1 MSQELEAVF
10 LTVTCRA
17 ESRIFIISIHTV
29 RSSIA
34 KVLIGQK
41 KIVCKWGVI
50 STWIDMQRPSFGHR
64 KGSNTG
70 HSPAAGKERGG
81 MRSKKG
87 SFTII
92 ITFADT
98 NHPLNPFIFFD
109 WVFKFQLNTF
119 KFPFL
124 CYLSFPQYNTW
135 VEKGNNVGGDLGRK
149 RRS

>member
-41 KIVCKWGVI
+41 KLCASKGLI

-70 HSPAAGKERGG
+70 HSPAAGRGKG
-81 MRSKKG
+81 IVRSKTG
-87 SFTII
+87 S
-92 ITFADT
+92 
-98 NHPLNPFIFFD
+98 
-109 WVFKFQLNTF
+109 
-119 KFPFL
+119 
-124 CYLSFPQYNTW
+124 S
-135 VEKGNNVGGDLGRK
+135 E
-149 RRS
+149 